1 MPSSG
6 VSFAVLSLAYCLVFL
21 DEGLIG
27 QYSVFSCVFVI
38 LAFIVLYVYFSV
50 NVEDAI
56 SQEGGVCYGFKF
68 NRNIRDGSG
77 FI

>member
-1 MPSSG
+1 MPRSE
-6 VSFAVLSLAYCLVFL
+6 VTFAVLSLAYCLVFL
-21 DEGLIG
+21 DEGLIR

-56 SQEGGVCYGFKF
+56 SQMGGVCYRFKF
-68 NRNIRDGSG
+68 DRNIRDGSS

>member
-6 VSFAVLSLAYCLVFL
+6 VTFAVLSLAYCLVFL
-21 DEGLIG
+21 DKGLIG

-56 SQEGGVCYGFKF
+56 SQEGGVCYGFKLDQ
-68 NRNIRDGSG
+68 NIRDGSS